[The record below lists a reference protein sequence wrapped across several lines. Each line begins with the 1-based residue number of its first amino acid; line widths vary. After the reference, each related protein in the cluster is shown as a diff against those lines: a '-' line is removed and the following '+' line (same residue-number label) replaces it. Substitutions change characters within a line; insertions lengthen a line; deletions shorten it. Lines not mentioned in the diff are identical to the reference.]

1 MSKKFNVTGTCFP
14 KRHYIADVS
23 TKLAKALKMIEEG
36 EYFIINRPRQYGKTT
51 TMNILEEMLI
61 QTGEYLVLSISFEGI
76 GDTVFEHEHLF
87 VRSFLRG
94 LARRT
99 RRTELEMTAAL
110 NTMIESVENMEGLS
124 DCITDFVSMTDR
136 KVVVFIDEVDKSSN
150 NQLFVSFLA
159 MLRNKYLERDKE
171 KTFHSV
177 VLAGLHDVKTL
188 KLKLRPDEEQKY
200 NSPWNIA
207 ADFLVDMNLY
217 PNEIKP
223 MLEDYM
229 REKWVKMDT
238 QLIADD
244 LFYYTSGYP
253 YLVSKLCK
261 IIDEQILPTKTVQE
275 WTKEDVF
282 KAFKMLL
289 VEPNN
294 TNFDSMFKTLR
305 NDTALYEMV
314 FLILMEGEEI
324 PFSFDNHTVNWG
336 VLHGILAQSEKG
348 TVVIQNRIY
357 RERIANM
364 LISEWT
370 TTNAISKGKR
380 LDLHSFKDPYML
392 PNNRLNLEKA
402 LLRFQSFMRE
412 QYSRHDRDFLERH
425 GRLVFLSFMKPII
438 NGSGYDF
445 KEPQISE
452 ERRLDVTITFYEH
465 KYVVELKIW
474 YGKAA
479 HAKGLNQLADYLDR
493 LDLEEGY
500 LIIFDHAEV
509 KEWHSDWLHHNGKR
523 IFAVWV

>member
-14 KRHYIADVS
+14 KRHYMADVS
-23 TKLAKALKMIEEG
+23 TKLEKAIKMVEEG

-51 TMNILEEMLI
+51 TMNSLEEMLL
-61 QTGEYLVLSISFEGI
+61 QTGEYLVISMSFEGL
-76 GDTVFEHEHLF
+76 GDSVFEHEHLF

-94 LARRT
+94 IARRT
-99 RRTELEMTAAL
+99 RRTELEITAAL
-110 NTMIESVENMEGLS
+110 NTMITSVENMEGLS
-124 DCITDFVSMTDR
+124 DYITDFIDMTDR

-150 NQLFVSFLA
+150 NQLFVNFLA

-171 KTFHSV
+171 KTFHSI

-188 KLKLRPDEEQKY
+188 KLKLRPNEEAKY

-207 ADFLVDMNLY
+207 ADFLVDMNLF

-229 REKWVKMDT
+229 GAQSVKMDT
-238 QLIADD
+238 HLIADE
-244 LFYYTSGYP
+244 LFFYTSGYP

-261 IIDEQILPTKTVQE
+261 IIDEQILPTKMVQE
-275 WTKEDVF
+275 WTKDDVF
-282 KAFKMLL
+282 KAFKLLL

-305 NDTALYEMV
+305 NDTALYELVYSM
-314 FLILMEGEEI
+314 LMEGEI
-324 PFSFDNHTVNWG
+324 LPFSFDNPTISMG
-336 VLHGILAQSEKG
+336 VLHGILAQSDKG
-348 TVVIQNRIY
+348 TVMIQNRIY
-357 RERIANM
+357 RERISNM
-364 LISEWT
+364 MISEWAT
-370 TTNAISKGKR
+370 SVATRPGKK
-380 LDLHSFKDPYML
+380 LDLNSFKDPYML

-402 LLRFQSFMRE
+402 LLRFQAFMRE

-452 ERRLDVTITFYEH
+452 ERRLDVTLTFYEH

-479 HAKGLNQLADYLDR
+479 HAEGLNQLANYLDR

-500 LIIFDHAEV
+500 LIIFDHKEV
-509 KEWHSDWLHHNGKR
+509 KEWDSGWLFHNEKK

>member
-1 MSKKFNVTGTCFP
+1 MPKKFNVTGTCFADE
-14 KRHYIADVS
+14 HYMADVS
-23 TKLAKALKMIEEG
+23 AKLEKTAQMIEDG

-51 TMNILEEMLI
+51 TLNTLEKTLKDKD
-61 QTGEYLVLSISFEGI
+61 EYLVLDMSFEGI
-76 GDTVFEHEHLF
+76 GDAIFEDEKLF
-87 VRSFLRG
+87 CVGFVELLSESAEYTSPELVAPFLAEAPATDTMKK
-94 LARRT
+94 LAQT
-99 RRTELEMTAAL
+99 ITILL
-110 NTMIESVENMEGLS
+110 NKTNK
-124 DCITDFVSMTDR
+124 
-136 KVVVFIDEVDKSSN
+136 KVVLFIDEVDKSSN

-159 MLRNKYLERDKE
+159 MLRTKYLNRQRV
-171 KTFHSV
+171 KTFHSI

-188 KLKLRPDEEQKY
+188 KLKIRPDEEQKY

-207 ADFLVDMNLY
+207 ADFLVDMNLF

-223 MLEDYM
+223 MLVDYM
-229 REKWVKMDT
+229 SEKGVKMDT

-253 YLVSKLCK
+253 YLVSKMCK
-261 IIDEQILPTKTVQE
+261 IIDEQILPTKKIKE

-289 VEPNN
+289 EEPNN
-294 TNFDSMFKTLR
+294 TNFDSLFKTLR
-305 NDTALYEMV
+305 NDTALYQFVYSMLMNGEV
-314 FLILMEGEEI
+314 F
-324 PFSFDNHTVNWG
+324 PFSFDNPIVSMG
-336 VLHGILAQSEKG
+336 VMHGILAKSEKG
-348 TVVIQNRIY
+348 TVMIQNRIY
-357 RERIANM
+357 RERISNM
-364 LISEWT
+364 MVSEWT
-370 TTNAISKGKR
+370 TTEGTRPGKR
-380 LDLHSFKDPYML
+380 LYLNSFKDPYML

-402 LLRFQSFMRE
+402 LLRFQAFMRE

-479 HAKGLNQLADYLDR
+479 HTEGLNQLANYLDR
-493 LDLEEGY
+493 LDLDEGY
-500 LIIFDHAEV
+500 LLIFDHAEV
-509 KEWHSDWLHHNGKR
+509 KEWGSGWIDHNEKR
-523 IFAVWV
+523 IFVVWV

>member
-1 MSKKFNVTGTCFP
+1 MKEFNVTGTCF
-14 KRHYIADVS
+14 KKHHYMADVS
-23 TKLAKALKMIEEG
+23 NKLKQAFGFIEKG
-36 EYFIINRPRQYGKTT
+36 KYFIINRPRQYGKTT
-51 TMNILEEMLI
+51 TMNILIHKLREMSD
-61 QTGEYLVLSISFEGI
+61 YLVFSISFERV
-76 GDTVFEHEHLF
+76 GDSAFETEKALS
-87 VRSFLRG
+87 RTFLKA
-94 LARRT
+94 LARSIKKREPDMAET
-99 RRTELEMTAAL
+99 ITAME
-110 NTMIESVENMEGLS
+110 NKVENLDDLS
-124 DCITDFVSMTDR
+124 DAITNFADSTNR
-136 KVVVFIDEVDKSSN
+136 KIVVFIDEVDKSSN

-159 MLRNKYLERDKE
+159 TLRNLYLERE
-171 KTFHSV
+171 ETPTFHSI

-188 KLKLRPDEEQKY
+188 KLKLRPDEEAKY

-207 ADFLVDMNLY
+207 ADFLVDMNLF

-229 REKWVKMDT
+229 GEQSVKMDT
-238 QLIADD
+238 HLIADE
-244 LFYYTSGYP
+244 LFFYTSGYP

-261 IIDEQILPTKTVQE
+261 IIDEQILPTKMVQE
-275 WTKEDVF
+275 WTKDDVF
-282 KAFKMLL
+282 KAFKLLL

-305 NDTALYEMV
+305 DDTALYELVYSM
-314 FLILMEGEEI
+314 LMDGEIL
-324 PFSFDNHTVNWG
+324 PFSFDNPTVSMG
-336 VLHGILAQSEKG
+336 VLHGLLAQSDKG
-348 TVVIQNRIY
+348 TVMIHNRIY
-357 RERIANM
+357 RERISNM
-364 LISEWT
+364 MISEWAT
-370 TTNAISKGKR
+370 SVATRPGKK

-402 LLRFQSFMRE
+402 LLRFQAFMRE

-452 ERRLDVTITFYEH
+452 ERRLDVTLTFYEH

-479 HAKGLNQLADYLDR
+479 HAEGLNQLANYLDR

-500 LIIFDHAEV
+500 LIIFDHKEV
-509 KEWHSDWLHHNGKR
+509 KEWDSGWLFHNEKK